1 MYGWQIK
8 ISVYM
13 GQFDG
18 GILGLLA
25 TGQSYHER
33 KRNTSE
39 TLITVDHF
47 LHTIVTNL
55 PSPSAQECT
64 GPSFSV
70 LGW

>member
-1 MYGWQIK
+1 
-8 ISVYM
+8 M

-25 TGQSYHER
+25 TVQSYR
-33 KRNTSE
+33 KRKRSTSD
-39 TLITVDHF
+39 TLIIVDHF

-55 PSPSAQECT
+55 PSPSDQECT